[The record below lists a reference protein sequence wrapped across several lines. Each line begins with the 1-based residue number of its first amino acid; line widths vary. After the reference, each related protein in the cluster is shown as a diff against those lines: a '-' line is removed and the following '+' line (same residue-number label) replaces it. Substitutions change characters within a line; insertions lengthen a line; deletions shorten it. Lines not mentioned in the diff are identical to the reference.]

1 MRQGG
6 VPLSVHQQA
15 MPEVYTFREGEQA
28 RHLLAIAITQ
38 GRTRY
43 RITGKSVG
51 LHRHYG

>member
-1 MRQGG
+1 MLRGG
-6 VPLSVHQQA
+6 VSLLVNQQA